1 MVETILDPSTESL
14 KELDMEEVID
24 QWEKTVEKEA
34 VVVVA
39 AEAGELIRNRMSK
52 MKEKEEMATAAE
64 AAAGVMMMVEVE
76 VVEVA
81 ITGEEIMTRICLHH
95 NPTEE
100 AEAEDVV
107 AETEEETDLQWN
119 ATTAKVK
126 VTELENALN
135 LEKKEKEAD
144 HLWNASTVIKKVIDL
159 TNAQSPKEAVAVV
172 ETEDQWNAT
181 TVKAKVIC
189 LENVLN
195 PENPEMMVVVV
206 VVEDLPWNV
215 TTVKKKVMDPEIA
228 QNQEKKEVDLQWN
241 ATTAKV
247 KAMELEIAKKRKDL
261 EKETMMTVVAIKD
274 NVETMMEIKVG
285 SQTKIKVEAAME
297 AGVTPFIRLIKITN
311 GVLKDHNLK
320 LKVAG
325 VKRKN
330 RKKKQLVD
338 GMVETRKNPVEEEMT
353 GEIKEIRKTQ
363 MIKMEEVAGAEHPFV
378 YKIEIKF
385 TVSF

>member
-14 KELDMEEVID
+14 KVLDMEEVID

-39 AEAGELIRNRMSK
+39 AEAGELIRNRMSR
-52 MKEKEEMATAAE
+52 MKEKKEMATAAE
-64 AAAGVMMMVEVE
+64 AAAGVMMMVGEE

-95 NPTEE
+95 NLTEE

-107 AETEEETDLQWN
+107 VETEEETDLQWN

-159 TNAQSPKEAVAVV
+159 TNAQSPEEAVAVV

-189 LENVLN
+189 LETVLS
-195 PENPEMMVVVV
+195 PKNPEMMVVVEV
-206 VVEDLPWNV
+206 DLPWNV
-215 TTVKKKVMDPEIA
+215 ITVKKKVMDPEIA
-228 QNQEKKEVDLQWN
+228 QNQEKKAVDLQWN

-247 KAMELEIAKKRKDL
+247 KATELEIAKKRKDQ
-261 EKETMMTVVAIKD
+261 EKETMMTAVAIKD
-274 NVETMMEIKVG
+274 NVETMMENKVG

-297 AGVTPFIRLIKITN
+297 AGVTPLIRLIKITN

-330 RKKKQLVD
+330 RKKKKLVD

-363 MIKMEEVAGAEHPFV
+363 TIKMEEAAGAEHPFV